1 VKRADVITIASRQ
14 NPFVQHCRDLA
25 RRRHADG
32 GEILLDGLHLLSDAL
47 AAGVPI
53 AAAAAPDAF
62 WESPSGVPLA
72 RALEAVGAQ
81 LYAASPAVI
90 EAASPVKT
98 PSGIVAVARWQ
109 PAGPGQV
116 LEAQPALV
124 VCIVR
129 VQDPGNVG
137 AIIRSADAAGATG
150 VVVSAGSADPF
161 GWKALRGSMGSAF
174 RLPVAAGARVEDV
187 CGEARR
193 RGVRILSTTP
203 SSGIGLHDADLTGPV
218 LILVGGE
225 GAGLP
230 QPLQDAADARLTI
243 PMRPPV
249 ESLNVAVA
257 AAVILYEAR
266 RQRPGGPA
274 S

>member
-1 VKRADVITIASRQ
+1 VITISSRQ
-14 NPFVQHCRDLA
+14 NPFVHHCRDLA
-25 RRRHADG
+25 RRRDAAG

-62 WESPSGVPLA
+62 WQSPAGVPVA
-72 RALEAVGAQ
+72 RALEIGGAQ
-81 LYAASPAVI
+81 IYAASPAVI
-90 EAASPVKT
+90 EAASPVRT

-109 PAGPGQV
+109 PAEPERV

-124 VCIVR
+124 VCAVE

-150 VVVSAGSADPF
+150 VVVTAGSADPF

-174 RLPVAAGARVEDV
+174 RLPVAAGASLDEV
-187 CGEARR
+187 CREARR
-193 RGVRILSTTP
+193 RGVRIISTTP
-203 SSGIGLHDADLTGPV
+203 ASGVGLYEADLSGPV
-218 LILVGGE
+218 MVLLGGE

-230 QPLQDAADARLTI
+230 PALQDAADARLSI

-266 RQRPGGPA
+266 RQRPGAPA

>member
-1 VKRADVITIASRQ
+1 
-14 NPFVQHCRDLA
+14 
-25 RRRHADG
+25 
-32 GEILLDGLHLLSDAL
+32 
-47 AAGVPI
+47 
-53 AAAAAPDAF
+53 
-62 WESPSGVPLA
+62 
-72 RALEAVGAQ
+72 
-81 LYAASPAVI
+81 VI

-98 PSGIVAVARWQ
+98 PAGIVAVARWQ
-109 PAGPGQV
+109 PAEPGQV

-124 VCIVR
+124 VCAVA

-174 RLPVAAGARVEDV
+174 RLPVAAGASLGEV
-187 CGEARR
+187 CREARR
-193 RGVRILSTTP
+193 RGVRIVATSP
-203 SSGIGLHDADLTGPV
+203 AAGADLYDVDLAGPALV
-218 LILVGGE
+218 LVGGE

-230 QPLQDAADARLTI
+230 PALQDIADARLSI
-243 PMRPPV
+243 PMRLPV
-249 ESLNVAVA
+249 DSLNVAVA

-266 RQRPGGPA
+266 RQRPGAPA

>member
-1 VKRADVITIASRQ
+1 MITISSRQ
-14 NPFVQHCRDLA
+14 NPFVHHCRDLA
-25 RRRHADG
+25 RGRDAAG

-62 WESPSGVPLA
+62 WQSPAGVPIA
-72 RALEAVGAQ
+72 RALELGGAQ
-81 LYAASPAVI
+81 IYAASPGVL

-109 PAGPGQV
+109 PAGPGRV

-124 VCIVR
+124 VCAVE

-174 RLPVAAGARVEDV
+174 RLPVAAGASLEEV
-187 CGEARR
+187 CREARR
-193 RGVRILSTTP
+193 RGVRIVATTP
-203 SSGIGLHDADLTGPV
+203 SSGVSVYDADLRTPV
-218 LILVGGE
+218 MILVGGE

-230 QPLQDAADARLTI
+230 PALQDVADARLSI

-249 ESLNVAVA
+249 DSLNVAVA

-266 RQRPGGPA
+266 RQRPGAPA

>member
-1 VKRADVITIASRQ
+1 MITISSRQ
-14 NPFVQHCRDLA
+14 NPFVHHCRDLA
-25 RRRHADG
+25 RRRDAAG

-62 WESPSGVPLA
+62 WQSPAGVPVA
-72 RALEAVGAQ
+72 RALEIGGAQ
-81 LYAASPAVI
+81 IYAASPAVI
-90 EAASPVKT
+90 EAASPVRT

-109 PAGPGQV
+109 PAEPERV

-124 VCIVR
+124 VCAVE

-150 VVVSAGSADPF
+150 VVVTAGSADPF

-174 RLPVAAGARVEDV
+174 RLPVAAGASLVEV
-187 CGEARR
+187 CREARR
-193 RGVRILSTTP
+193 RGVRIISTTP
-203 SSGIGLHDADLTGPV
+203 ASGVGLYEADLSGPV
-218 LILVGGE
+218 MVLLGGE

-230 QPLQDAADARLTI
+230 PALQDAADARLSI

-266 RQRPGGPA
+266 RQRPGAPA

>member
-1 VKRADVITIASRQ
+1 
-14 NPFVQHCRDLA
+14 
-25 RRRHADG
+25 
-32 GEILLDGLHLLSDAL
+32 
-47 AAGVPI
+47 
-53 AAAAAPDAF
+53 
-62 WESPSGVPLA
+62 
-72 RALEAVGAQ
+72 
-81 LYAASPAVI
+81 
-90 EAASPVKT
+90 
-98 PSGIVAVARWQ
+98 
-109 PAGPGQV
+109 
-116 LEAQPALV
+116 
-124 VCIVR
+124 
-129 VQDPGNVG
+129 
-137 AIIRSADAAGATG
+137 
-150 VVVSAGSADPF
+150 
-161 GWKALRGSMGSAF
+161 MGSAF

-203 SSGIGLHDADLTGPV
+203 SSGVGLHDADLTGPV

-230 QPLQDAADARLTI
+230 QALQDAADARLTI

-266 RQRPGGPA
+266 RQRPGAPA